1 MVDISPAALLER
13 SRTPGGRKVVRY
25 TLVSVISVIVSLA
38 VLFVTLYFFKW
49 SARTSNIVA
58 VGVSA
63 IPSYFLNRAW
73 AWGKSGRSHLLKE
86 VVPFWAMAF
95 LGLLISTWAAVFA
108 KANAHYVTDSHLGVT
123 LLVMLSNIASFGVL
137 WFGKFMVLNKVL
149 FVHRPTETP
158 A

>member
-13 SRTPGGRKVVRY
+13 SRSPGGKKVVRY
-25 TLVSVISVIVSLA
+25 TLVSVISVAVSLM
-38 VLFVTLYFFKW
+38 VLFVTLYFLEW
-49 SARTSNIVA
+49 SARTANIVA

-73 AWGKSGRSHLLKE
+73 AWGKTGRSHLLKE

-95 LGLLISTWAAVFA
+95 LGLLVSTWAAVFA
-108 KANAHYVTDSHLGVT
+108 KANAHYVTDSHLIVT

-137 WFGKFMVLNKVL
+137 WFGKFVVLNKVL
-149 FVHRPTETP
+149 FVHSPTDAP

>member
-1 MVDISPAALLER
+1 M
-13 SRTPGGRKVVRY
+13 
-25 TLVSVISVIVSLA
+25 SVISVVVSLV

-58 VGVSA
+58 VSVSA

-95 LGLLISTWAAVFA
+95 LGFVVSTWAAMFA
-108 KANAHYVTDSHLGVT
+108 EANAHYVTDSHLGVT
-123 LLVMLSNIASFGVL
+123 LQAMLESITSRV
-137 WFGKFMVLNKVL
+137 
-149 FVHRPTETP
+149 TP
-158 A
+158 RWESVT

>member
-1 MVDISPAALLER
+1 M
-13 SRTPGGRKVVRY
+13 VRY
-25 TLVSVISVIVSLA
+25 TLVSVISVVVSLM

-58 VGVSA
+58 VAVSA

-73 AWGKSGRSHLLKE
+73 AWGKTGRSHLLKE

-108 KANAHYVTDSHLGVT
+108 KANAHHITDSHLGVT
-123 LLVMLSNIASFGVL
+123 LLVMVSNIASFGVL
-137 WFGKFMVLNKVL
+137 WFGKFMVLNKLL
-149 FVHRPTETP
+149 FAPPP
-158 A
+158 AGDAAG

>member
-1 MVDISPAALLER
+1 MVDISPATLLKR
-13 SRTPGGRKVVRY
+13 SRTPGGKKVVRY
-25 TLVSVISVIVSLA
+25 TLVSVISVIVSLV
-38 VLFVTLYFFKW
+38 VLFVTLYFLKW
-49 SARTSNIVA
+49 SARMSNIVA

-63 IPSYFLNRAW
+63 IPSYYLNRAW
-73 AWGKSGRSHLLKE
+73 AWGKSGRSHLMKE

-108 KANAHYVTDSHLGVT
+108 KSNAHYITDSHLGVT

-137 WFGKFMVLNKVL
+137 WFGKFMVLNRVL
-149 FVHRPTETP
+149 FAHRPTETP